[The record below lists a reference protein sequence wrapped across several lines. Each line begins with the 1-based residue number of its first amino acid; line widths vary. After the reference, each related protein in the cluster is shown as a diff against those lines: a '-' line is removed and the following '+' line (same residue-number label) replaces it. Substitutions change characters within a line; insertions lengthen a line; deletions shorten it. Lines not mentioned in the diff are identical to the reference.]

1 MNDLTVFDTIMI
13 WDKIMDTEE
22 RGYLI
27 ENYMEFD
34 KENDSKKQSFDQTVI
49 MHAENMN
56 DEHLDNLHS
65 AMILSPKT
73 KFYQKKLATIEQNI
87 EKLWNSLT
95 CCFWNHTDQR
105 AQGTS
110 FSKFMEDI
118 LPNNII
124 AENLT
129 RKYNELSFTVKHILR
144 ASYNP
149 KINRF
154 EPLRVFG
161 RYNEELGICNE

>member
-87 EKLWNSLT
+87 EKLWNSLIPNR
-95 CCFWNHTDQR
+95 NHTDHP
-105 AQGTS
+105 TNS
-110 FSKFMEDI
+110 TYSKFMEDI